1 MDFLD
6 EVEQAE
12 QDIRSELSRV
22 WKFCEIF
29 ELTFILEL
37 NAFEINISFR
47 YIKRNGSLS
56 ISKVLIHLVKWINI
70 FN

>member
-22 WKFCEIF
+22 Y
-29 ELTFILEL
+29 TFFIYFYPRL
-37 NAFEINISFR
+37 N
-47 YIKRNGSLS
+47 
-56 ISKVLIHLVKWINI
+56 SKTI
-70 FN
+70 FNILGCHLFYI

>member
-22 WKFCEIF
+22 YTMFIYFFSIF
-29 ELTFILEL
+29 KIE
-37 NAFEINISFR
+37 SDC
-47 YIKRNGSLS
+47 
-56 ISKVLIHLVKWINI
+56 
-70 FN
+70 

>member
-22 WKFCEIF
+22 SIRYTDSYKYI
-29 ELTFILEL
+29 IGRPGMKY
-37 NAFEINISFR
+37 AFVF
-47 YIKRNGSLS
+47 GSS
-56 ISKVLIHLVKWINI
+56 NENQW
-70 FN
+70 

>member
-22 WKFCEIF
+22 Y
-29 ELTFILEL
+29 TMFI
-37 NAFEINISFR
+37 
-47 YIKRNGSLS
+47 YLS
-56 ISKVLIHLVKWINI
+56 SMFKSKVIVNTFSCHLYYV
-70 FN
+70 